1 VITILLIRY
10 RHALK
15 DWHNSE
21 VSFVVAVELFIEL
34 YAVCL
39 AAYAFAAFVV

>member
-1 VITILLIRY
+1 VIVILLVRY

-15 DWHNSE
+15 DWYPGSIIG
-21 VSFVVAVELFIEL
+21 VVAAEIMIEL

-39 AAYAFAAFVV
+39 AAYAFAVFVV